1 MGLFDRAQK
10 IEERAQ
16 EIGAT
21 AVEAPS
27 GILPPARSDFTATTD
42 TALSIGA
49 VYRCVQILA
58 NSASQLPLEVY
69 RGADQVDNR
78 LALQPDNRIT
88 AHQFWEQTVISL
100 AMTGNAYWWRTNN
113 SDGEV
118 QNLTVLRTGQVNVRI
133 QETRGWPVGK
143 PVYSVGGKDVNSNQI
158 VHLSIFNKPG
168 DFMGQGPLQASAHD
182 IETAYLVRKYGDSI
196 LSNGSV
202 PTGVLSTDQFLNAD
216 QANAYRD
223 AWNLA
228 QSDRG
233 LAVLGNGMNYQAV
246 SLSPKDIQ
254 FLESQQFSIAQIAR
268 LFGIP
273 AVWLNLGID
282 GSSLTYSNV
291 EDLARHYLQTT
302 LSPYLN
308 TIEQN
313 FSLLLPRKNEARFK
327 LDALLRANLMARVD
341 SYDKLIPLGV
351 MSAEEARLSEGLPIP
366 DGEVSPP
373 PMMDG
378 AVT

>member
-1 MGLFDRAQK
+1 MGLFDRGTK
-10 IEERAQ
+10 LEERAKD
-16 EIGAT
+16 IGAT
-21 AVEAPS
+21 AVEAPQS
-27 GILPPARSDFTATTD
+27 ILPPARSDFSAEQ

-78 LALQPDNRIT
+78 LAYQPDNRIT

-113 SDGEV
+113 TDGEV
-118 QNLTVLRTGQVNVRI
+118 QNLTVLRPGQVNVRI
-133 QETRGWPVGK
+133 QDTRGWPVGK
-143 PVYSVGGKDVNSNQI
+143 PIYSVGGKDVNQNQI

-168 DFMGQGPLQASAHD
+168 DFMGQGPLQAASHD

-196 LSNGSV
+196 LANGSV
-202 PTGVLSTDQFLNAD
+202 PTGVLSTDQFLNGE
-216 QANAYRD
+216 QANAYRE

-233 LAVLGNGMNYQAV
+233 LAVLGNGMSYQAV

-366 DGEVSPP
+366 DGEVTPP
-373 PMMDG
+373 PTLDG